1 MQLGANSEVSG
12 REFEGTLDEV
22 RISKIVRSADYIKAE
37 YLSMTDALITYGPEE
52 TNDDSYYEIIVPM
65 PDEYVDGEHILDEK
79 WKDKD
84 TEYRWELKWR
94 LDRHEE
100 ARFDPIFL
108 LPNEVLT
115 MEFKA
120 NVTLDASGA
129 YLNEFIVDCWRYP
142 LIVEKYIDDPP
153 GQFWPEHPSN
163 VEIKV
168 TMENL
173 DVEEVVIEKVKAWLP
188 GPDTEDE
195 ADAMSYKS
203 NSVSGFITH
212 TDDST
217 TDIII
222 PEPEEKQNKW
232 DGKKDRWK
240 VEFDNPDVTL
250 QPGEIFTVE
259 FRAWVN
265 PTGPEI
271 TYSEL
276 LWEAKLKEQKDNHRR
291 IYSFPTAGVVVPQY
305 DVKAETLSSILY
317 ASAGHGGGT
326 IETKSVHWKKHK

>member
-22 RISKIVRSADYIKAE
+22 RISEIARSADYIEAE
-37 YLSMTDALITYGPEE
+37 YLSMTDAFITYGPEE
-52 TNDDSYYEIIVPM
+52 SNDDSYYEIIVPM
-65 PDEYVDGEHILDEK
+65 PDEYADGEHILDEK
-79 WKDKD
+79 WKDKN

-115 MEFKA
+115 MTFKA

-129 YLNEFIVDCWRYP
+129 YLNEFIVDCIRYP

-153 GQFWPEHPSN
+153 GQFWPEHPSK
-163 VEIKV
+163 VDIKV
-168 TMENL
+168 TMENV
-173 DVEEVVIEKVKAWLP
+173 DVEEVGIDKIKAWLP

-195 ADAMSYKS
+195 ADAMSYKD

-212 TDDST
+212 TDST
-217 TDIII
+217 TTDVII

-240 VEFDNPDVTL
+240 VEFDNENVTL

-259 FRAWVN
+259 FDGWVN

-276 LWEAKLKEQKDNHRR
+276 LWEARLKDQKDNHRR

-317 ASAGHGGGT
+317 ANAKYGGGKVKV
-326 IETKSVHWKKHK
+326 KSVHWKKHK